1 MNTMNASQ
9 TNNRTNTSVV
19 IMIAAC
25 AALALL
31 VLGGAL
37 YAQSQQDRSSNAML
51 TYCDQPRTS
60 WLSLPAQVQ
69 RELAQ
74 NCSAQATTE
83 AK

>member
-9 TNNRTNTSVV
+9 TNNRANTSVV

-37 YAQSQQDRSSNAML
+37 YAQSRQNRSSNVKL

-60 WLSLPAQVQ
+60 WLTLPAQVQ
-69 RELAQ
+69 MALAQ
-74 NCSAQATTE
+74 NCSAQATAE